1 MIRTSKE
8 INPTSITVSK
18 RRASQQGTDIF
29 VEDVC
34 AILGL
39 VFWEYANRLVGVM
52 KRSEVWI
59 SLSWSQESK

>member
-18 RRASQQGTDIF
+18 RKASQQGTDIS

-59 SLSWSQESK
+59 SLSWS